1 MDKGYK
7 ELRRVVDGVSYP
19 FDAMQL
25 ILGKKKQTGCVLHFH
40 QEIELLYVENGGFNI
55 WLDGK
60 AFHAEK
66 GDLVIINSNECHK
79 IQSSTDNCYYKCIK
93 CAPQILYTMDQSFF
107 NMRYVMPFI
116 VNTDEHKR
124 VFTKDEISSSG
135 IPELVA
141 NIHDE
146 WVEKKYGFELSI
158 HSDLLRIFL
167 IIVRSWDNS
176 GASIKP
182 IDVSSNLSKTIQA
195 AVEYVGKNY
204 ANASETEAAKLCN
217 LSYSYFS
224 HSFKRVMNM
233 SFKEYVNYVRINE
246 SQKLLISENKS
257 VSEIA
262 AELGF
267 SSASHYIQCFKKI
280 KGESPKQFKMNY
292 LKYFLNG

>member
-176 GASIKP
+176 GANLKP